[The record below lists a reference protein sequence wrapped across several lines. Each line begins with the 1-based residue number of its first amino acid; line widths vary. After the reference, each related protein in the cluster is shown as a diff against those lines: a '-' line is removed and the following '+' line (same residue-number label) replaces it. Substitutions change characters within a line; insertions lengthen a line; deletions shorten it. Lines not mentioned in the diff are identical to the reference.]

1 MNTKSQS
8 RWTYAF
14 LVMVLLQGASS
25 SAAAYTTQSDVRHL
39 RQEVEQIRKQLDLL
53 EASADAKPDAERV
66 ANHLE
71 LVAGHLQSVRVLIC
85 EECKGHSF
93 IEPEYRRI
101 AESCGNTERVSSS
114 RSMQDYIQTMR
125 RELHGM
131 SDHLARMKR
140 ETSPFKRDRLLRW
153 YYRHVISALDSA
165 KPQCQE
171 Q

>member
-8 RWTYAF
+8 RWTCAF
-14 LVMVLLQGASS
+14 LMVALLQGAWT
-25 SAAAYTTQSDVRHL
+25 SAAAYTTQTDVRHL
-39 RQEVEQIRKQLDLL
+39 REEVEQIRKQLDLL
-53 EASADAKPDAERV
+53 EASADAKSDAERV

-71 LVAGHLQSVRVLIC
+71 LVDGHLQSVRVLIC
-85 EECKGHSF
+85 GECKGHSF

-101 AESCGNTERVSSS
+101 AESCGQTERVSSS
-114 RSMQDYIQTMR
+114 RSMQDYIQAMR
-125 RELHGM
+125 QELHGM
-131 SDHLARMKR
+131 GDHLARMMH
-140 ETSPFKRDRLLRW
+140 ETSPFKRDRQLRW